1 MKLEK
6 KYNSPDMSDEVA
18 SKIKKLDN
26 TATELVNLTK
36 IIGIICIVDLILPD
50 PILGLDEITLVVI
63 TSIIGSVAT
72 IMNNKIQDLVVEGR
86 AKKKKKDVE
95 KIAKDE
101 FFIYFNYVYYCWGC

>member
-1 MKLEK
+1 MKLEEIKK

-18 SKIKKLDN
+18 SKISKLDN
-26 TATELVNLTK
+26 TASELVMLTK

-63 TSIIGSVAT
+63 TSILGSVAT

-86 AKKKKKDVE
+86 AKLKLEDVE
-95 KIAKDE
+95 IIAKDALKAKKSKMK
-101 FFIYFNYVYYCWGC
+101 

>member
-1 MKLEK
+1 MNLDEIRK

-18 SKIKKLDN
+18 NKIIKLDK

-72 IMNNKIQDLVVEGR
+72 IMNNKIQDLVFEGR
-86 AKKKKKDVE
+86 AKLELKDVE
-95 KIAKDE
+95 KIAKDALKAKKSKKK
-101 FFIYFNYVYYCWGC
+101 

>member
-1 MKLEK
+1 
-6 KYNSPDMSDEVA
+6 MSDEVA
-18 SKIKKLDN
+18 NKIIKLDK
-26 TATELVNLTK
+26 TASELVNLTK

-86 AKKKKKDVE
+86 AKLELSRRPNQNRQTVSKLGRTLQNQGKVRSRG
-95 KIAKDE
+95 
-101 FFIYFNYVYYCWGC
+101 V

>member
-1 MKLEK
+1 MNLDEIRK

-18 SKIKKLDN
+18 NKIIKLDK

-63 TSIIGSVAT
+63 TPIIGSVAT

-86 AKKKKKDVE
+86 AKLELEDVE
-95 KIAKDE
+95 KIAK
-101 FFIYFNYVYYCWGC
+101 NALRAKKSKKK

>member
-1 MKLEK
+1 MKLEEIKK

-18 SKIKKLDN
+18 SKISKLDN
-26 TATELVNLTK
+26 TASELVTLTK

-63 TSIIGSVAT
+63 TSILGSVAT

-86 AKKKKKDVE
+86 AKLKLEDVE
-95 KIAKDE
+95 KIAKDALKAKRSKKKK
-101 FFIYFNYVYYCWGC
+101 